1 MVDRDRPLVAV
12 GAEIETRLGATGFVA
27 AWIIEEWRSV
37 LTCVVTGT
45 GPLDLDDV
53 GAEITEELSGEGRGE
68 NSTQVQYPDT
78 VQGAAH
84 GRAGFGS
91 RGMRST
97 RSLMMFFW
105 ISLVP
110 A

>member
-1 MVDRDRPLVAV
+1 MVNGDRPLVPV
-12 GAEIETRLGATGFVA
+12 GAEVETGLGATGFVA
-27 AWIIEEWRSV
+27 AWIIEEWRPV
-37 LTCVVTGT
+37 LTCVVAGT
-45 GPLDLDDV
+45 GSLDLDDV
-53 GAEITEELSGEGRGE
+53 GAQITKELSGEGRSE
-68 NSTQVQYPDT
+68 NSTQVEHPNA
-78 VQGAAH
+78 VQRAAH

-91 RGMRST
+91 RGMPST

>member
-1 MVDRDRPLVAV
+1 MVDRDRPLVPV
-12 GAEIETRLGATGFVA
+12 GAEVETRLGAAGFV
-27 AWIIEEWRSV
+27 EEWRPV
-37 LTCVVTGT
+37 LTCVVAGT

-53 GAEITEELSGEGRGE
+53 GAQITKELSCEGRGE
-68 NSTQVQYPDT
+68 NSTQVEHPDA
-78 VQGAAH
+78 VQRAAH
-84 GRAGFGS
+84 GLAGFGS
-91 RGMRST
+91 RGMPST